1 MLAPWARHP
10 QIAGCETRLQTQ
22 SIWLHGLHCFLAL
35 DYTILR
41 MRFLSKKQQW
51 TLKSKHISTGYSDP
65 RAAKEKGKCMELEG
79 DWNKRGRTELRIW
92 SPLPTSAAEHPCPGQ
107 RQAQSTPAARCR
119 PSAGI
124 WSRLVINNNDANGH
138 QYSLSTS

>member
-10 QIAGCETRLQTQ
+10 QIAGCETRFQTQ

-51 TLKSKHISTGYSDP
+51 TLKSKHISTGDSDL

-79 DWNKRGRTELRIW
+79 DWNKSGRTELRI
-92 SPLPTSAAEHPCPGQ
+92 
-107 RQAQSTPAARCR
+107 
-119 PSAGI
+119 
-124 WSRLVINNNDANGH
+124 
-138 QYSLSTS
+138 